1 MADDISNLRNF
12 KKPLK
17 KIAENSIDIKHTP
30 RPKAVSRVRFIITKN
45 KNNSWVEDL
54 HAQAQLNEIERVYH

>member
-1 MADDISNLRNF
+1 MADDFSNLRNL

-17 KIAENSIDIKHTP
+17 KIAENSIDVKLTP
-30 RPKAVSRVRFIITKN
+30 RPKADIRVRFIITKN